1 MLKPKSI
8 FSETVWLV
16 FVLLKL
22 ITNNSTTAAILFLL
36 YISMVASIVIEDATN
51 N

>member
-1 MLKPKSI
+1 MLKPKPI
-8 FSETVWLV
+8 YSETMWLV

-36 YISMVASIVIEDATN
+36 YISMVAIVIEDATN
-51 N
+51 K